1 MAKKPPVTVEVDVES
16 ADGESTQKASTTE
29 AGASRQEK
37 GSQPADAATN
47 FKAQG
52 AHARRL
58 AAKTRS
64 TAASWLEGLA
74 PGHSNA
80 VIFGVL
86 GVVVAL
92 LIFWVGFF
100 QALFVALMATAGVAF
115 GQWLDGDPRIINA
128 VKHLLASSNDYR

>member
-16 ADGESTQKASTTE
+16 PDGTTQEFSTSETGSSRPEE
-29 AGASRQEK
+29 A
-37 GSQPADAATN
+37 SQPADRAASMR
-47 FKAQG
+47 AQG
-52 AHARRL
+52 AQARKL

-64 TAASWLEGLA
+64 TATSWVEGLA

-86 GVVVAL
+86 GVLVAL

-128 VKHLLASSNDYR
+128 IKHLLAPSNDYR

>member
-1 MAKKPPVTVEVDVES
+1 
-16 ADGESTQKASTTE
+16 
-29 AGASRQEK
+29 
-37 GSQPADAATN
+37 
-47 FKAQG
+47 
-52 AHARRL
+52 
-58 AAKTRS
+58 
-64 TAASWLEGLA
+64 LA

-128 VKHLLASSNDYR
+128 VKHLLAPSNDYR

>member
-1 MAKKPPVTVEVDVES
+1 MAKKPPVTVEVNVDPAREE
-16 ADGESTQKASTTE
+16 ATQRTPDPE
-29 AGASRQEK
+29 VGASRQEET
-37 GSQPADAATN
+37 SQSSNPAKS
-47 FKAQG
+47 FKASG
-52 AHARRL
+52 AQARRL

-64 TAASWLEGLA
+64 TATSWAEGLA

-86 GVVVAL
+86 GVLAAL

-100 QALFVALMATAGVAF
+100 QALFVALMACAGVAF

-128 VKHLLASSNDYR
+128 IKHLLAPSNDYR